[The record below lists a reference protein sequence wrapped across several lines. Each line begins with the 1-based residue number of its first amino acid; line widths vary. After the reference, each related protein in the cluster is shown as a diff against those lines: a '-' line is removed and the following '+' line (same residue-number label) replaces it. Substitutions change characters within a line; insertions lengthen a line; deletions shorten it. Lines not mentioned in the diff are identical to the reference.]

1 MEQAI
6 SYDGFV
12 FLPQETFKE
21 FLNSSNAQQIEPLVV
36 IADELRLN
44 CGQTI
49 ADILYLHLRDTKVF
63 LKRSCVLLNQLRIIF
78 RCCKY

>member
-12 FLPQETFKE
+12 FLPQETSKE
-21 FLNSSNAQQIEPLVV
+21 FLNSSNALQIEDRVV
-36 IADELRLN
+36 IADELWLN

-49 ADILYLHLRDTKVF
+49 ADILYLHL
-63 LKRSCVLLNQLRIIF
+63 
-78 RCCKY
+78 